1 MDWLFYNPDQRGEA
15 LCLANSLLRVFIA
28 MHSFKAAQQVLSKL
42 PVGTLEHAK
51 IICEKLGSPD
61 WLVNTIREHECLTLY
76 LESRV
81 SFMEILFTFLRSTY
95 LLLIHLIYVHFNK
108 LHTNRPVQPS
118 SLTNNNNFMH
128 TTYGPRGLAQR
139 LAIEES
145 KKEYLARLERWRHD
159 TRLDTEVGCEL
170 IVCFYLYL
178 CL

>member
-1 MDWLFYNPDQRGEA
+1 MISDYSLFVHLLFTCLL
-15 LCLANSLLRVFIA
+15 LCLLIKDAFA
-28 MHSFKAAQQVLSKL
+28 DWYQQV
-42 PVGTLEHAK
+42 
-51 IICEKLGSPD
+51 
-61 WLVNTIREHECLTLY
+61 
-76 LESRV
+76 
-81 SFMEILFTFLRSTY
+81 
-95 LLLIHLIYVHFNK
+95 
-108 LHTNRPVQPS
+108 HTNRPVQPS

-159 TRLDTEVGCEL
+159 TRLDTEVGCKL